1 MRNNFSDVSRHD
13 KRKVWYGYKLTDEVP
28 NHVEKG
34 EIQKSIEEEFH
45 SNGLETNVKV
55 VMYNNITFICVKE
68 KEKKKKTTR
77 QGQRNMPTFF
87 ALFLRHKYFFCS
99 KKIVSLNYIKGLAI
113 SQGYNNGRRIK
124 LMGKDLRSL
133 MKFLWLK
140 EQGTLRTEAIGQPSV
155 YQPSNPSI
163 R

>member
-1 MRNNFSDVSRHD
+1 M
-13 KRKVWYGYKLTDEVP
+13 P

-68 KEKKKKTTR
+68 KEKKKKKR
-77 QGQRNMPTFF
+77 QRRHIIPTFF
-87 ALFLRHKYFFCS
+87 ALVLRHKYFFCS
-99 KKIVSLNYIKGLAI
+99 KKFVSLDYIKVLAI
-113 SQGYNNGRRIK
+113 SLGYNNGKRIK

-133 MKFLWLK
+133 MKLLWLK
-140 EQGTLRTEAIGQPSV
+140 QQGTLCTEGIGQPSI
-155 YQPSNPSI
+155 YQPSNPNV